1 MRRTVTRAL
10 LIGGLAAGLCS
21 PFVTPAAM
29 AQDASVEA
37 WATISATHPAPG
49 CSVGVSFEVRSGGAA
64 SAGADVSMALSVD
77 GTSDVISSDR
87 EVTDGSGIAA
97 LSFDTSGAGAGDKLW
112 LEFHIN
118 GAYVGGETI
127 WADGS
132 DCGTGGKVVAYTGD
146 VPAGSTASADTTSTD
161 TTSASTAGASGTVMI
176 PGISTYQ
183 QQRNLSC
190 EYASLSIAT
199 GALGSWISE
208 WSFDAYVPLNANPHW
223 GYRGDINGQWGNTTD
238 YGVYAE
244 PLVPALQAFGF
255 TGDVFYGGT
264 DTLKQEIAAGH
275 PTLVWI
281 ALWGDTSIHESTA
294 DGTSYQLTAGEH
306 VVVAYG
312 YDDNGVYLSDPGSGK
327 LRYYDWGTFTWMWS
341 VMDEMAL
348 SVHW

>member
-10 LIGGLAAGLCS
+10 VIGGLAASLCS
-21 PFVTPAAM
+21 PLAAPSVL

-37 WATISATHPAPG
+37 WATIDATHPAPG
-49 CSVGVSFEVRSGGAA
+49 CSVGVSFEVRADGSPGSG
-64 SAGADVSMALSVD
+64 SDVSMALSVD
-77 GTSDVISSDR
+77 GTTDVISSDR
-87 EVTDGSGIAA
+87 EVTDGSGVAA
-97 LSFDTSGAGAGDKLW
+97 LTFDTSSASVGDKLW

-118 GAYVGGETI
+118 GAYVGGQTI

-132 DCGTGGKVVAYTGD
+132 DCATGGQVVAYSGS
-146 VPAGSTASADTTSTD
+146 VPSGSTATADTGSTESS
-161 TTSASTAGASGTVMI
+161 TTASDSGAVII

-183 QQRNLSC
+183 QQRGLSC

-199 GALGSWISE
+199 GALGNWVSE
-208 WSFDAYVPLNANPHW
+208 WSFDAYVPQSANPHW

-255 TGDVFYGGT
+255 TGDVFYGST

-281 ALWGDTSIHESTA
+281 ALWGDTSTFESA
-294 DGTSYQLTAGEH
+294 SDGTTYQLTAGEH
-306 VVVAYG
+306 VMVAYG
-312 YDDNGVYLSDPGSGK
+312 YDDGGLYLSDPGTGK
-327 LRYYDWGTFTWMWS
+327 LRYYDWGTFTWMWN
-341 VMDEMAL
+341 VMDGMAL
-348 SVHW
+348 SVHG